1 MTEAMLTIDEIYAR
15 KVIDLS
21 MRIGEALI
29 AVGASA
35 NEVALST
42 TRVAGALGVRPVHVD
57 ITYNSIGVSYHRDET
72 ELPFTLLRVVR
83 APVPDHSKLQ
93 QLQALVADIQSGLD
107 LDEAR
112 TRFHVIRRMPFRYR
126 PAIIVMAQGHARGG
140 HLPAVR
146 RLVDRDDRRVHGG
159 SERRHGAARHGAAP
173 HAVLLLAGRRRIGGH
188 RLRRRDDV
196 ARHLGVPFFVR
207 RGRRSS
213 SRQASC

>member
-42 TRVAGALGVRPVHVD
+42 MRVAGALGVRPVHVD
-57 ITYNSIGVSYHRDET
+57 ITYNSIGVSYHRDDT

-93 QLQALVADIQSGLD
+93 QLQALVADIQAGLD

-126 PAIIVMAQGHARGG
+126 PAIIVMAQG
-140 HLPAVR
+140 L
-146 RLVDRDDRRVHGG
+146 LVVGVCLLFG
-159 SERRHGAARHGAAP
+159 ASWVVTLVAFMAAAERRDGAARHVASA
-173 HAVLLLAGRRRIGGH
+173 HAVLLLAGGRRAGGDRVRRRH
-188 RLRRRDDV
+188 DM
-196 ARHLGVPFFVR
+196 ARLGVTSSWM